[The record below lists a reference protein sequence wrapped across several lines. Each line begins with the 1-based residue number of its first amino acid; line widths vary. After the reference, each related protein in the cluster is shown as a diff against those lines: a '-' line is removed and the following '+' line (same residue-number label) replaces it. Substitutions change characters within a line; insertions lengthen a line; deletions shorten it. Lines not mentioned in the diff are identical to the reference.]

1 MLSPGNESDP
11 CLTPRPFPFKRTVCA
26 CRRCA
31 ISCEHL
37 PGALAPSD
45 LRTIA
50 SHLGHADIAGFAQE
64 SLSASEGATL
74 SMADGRVIQLP
85 TLVPKSTPSGACIF
99 LKEGRCTI
107 HAVSP
112 FGCAQ
117 VDSHMSDAEFTN
129 RSNASY
135 EALLD
140 DLEAGG
146 VYSKTVAQLRAVGQL
161 APPLTSRR
169 ANLVAAMRKERLL

>member
-1 MLSPGNESDP
+1 MSSPGNESDP
-11 CLTPRPFPFKRTVCA
+11 RLTPGPFPFKRTVCA

-50 SHLGHADIAGFAQE
+50 SHLGHADIATFAKE
-64 SLSASEGATL
+64 SLCASEGATL
-74 SMADGRVIQLP
+74 SMADGRVVQLP
-85 TLVPKSTPSGACIF
+85 TLVPKSTPNGACIF

-112 FGCAQ
+112 FGCSQ
-117 VDSHMSDAEFTN
+117 VDAHMSDAEFTK

-140 DLEAGG
+140 DFEGGG
-146 VYSKTVAQLRAVGQL
+146 VYSKTVTQLRELGQL
-161 APPLTSRR
+161 APLLATRR
-169 ANLVAAMRKERLL
+169 ANLVAAMRRERLL